1 MSTRRRGFAR
11 GDRLGELLREILAD
25 ELARIDDDRLTFVT
39 ITGVEVDRDLAFA
52 DVYFSTVDL
61 DAEVEAAA
69 AETLARHRR
78 RLQSA
83 VGRQAHVRRVPA
95 LRFHPDEGMRAGAG
109 WRRSCAACATR
120 PARRPNPRRRA
131 PAATLRGGERP
142 GSAPRRLRGDRQG
155 AGMHLPRRG
164 GAGPAP
170 ARHPQGGSCR
180 HAGPRRHGCAD
191 PRRGTG
197 HAPAPLRHR
206 ARQDVPGHGRL
217 RRLPP
222 TRVTPPAPWSTPGTC
237 RT

>member
-1 MSTRRRGFAR
+1 MTTRRRGFAR

-95 LRFHPDEGMRAGAG
+95 LRFHPDEGMRAGA
-109 WRRSCAACATR
+109 RVEMILRSLREEAGDAPKPPPEPPEDPAGGDAA
-120 PARRPNPRRRA
+120 
-131 PAATLRGGERP
+131 
-142 GSAPRRLRGDRQG
+142 
-155 AGMHLPRRG
+155 
-164 GAGPAP
+164 
-170 ARHPQGGSCR
+170 
-180 HAGPRRHGCAD
+180 
-191 PRRGTG
+191 
-197 HAPAPLRHR
+197 
-206 ARQDVPGHGRL
+206 GR
-217 RRLPP
+217 
-222 TRVTPPAPWSTPGTC
+222 
-237 RT
+237 